1 MKKVF
6 YLFLCFAGISLTACE
21 NSKPIWDYS
30 ASKYILEVGDSAIY
44 SIHNAKSVSYD
55 YSDSRDNNNPVFEI
69 TDFTGESTTIYARNV
84 GVDTLWVGCGWQEGI
99 FDYGITSAI
108 IIKVIE

>member
-6 YLFLCFAGISLTACE
+6 YLFLCFAGISLIACE

-30 ASKYILEVGDSAIY
+30 ASKYILEVGDSAVY
-44 SIHNAKSVSYD
+44 SVHNAESVSYN
-55 YSDSRDNNNPVFEI
+55 YSNSRDNNNPVFEI

-84 GVDTLWVGCGWQEGI
+84 GIDTLWVGCGWQEGI
-99 FDYGITSAI
+99 FDHGITSAI